1 MGTYL
6 KGNSKYYRSIGQNVL
21 LASSKYHYEN
31 GRFGVNSPST
41 GNKTRNIASS
51 DPQAIKQE
59 ILHLP
64 ILYQQQKIFTIKL
77 LLAEK
82 RPCTKVDNC
91 V

>member
-41 GNKTRNIASS
+41 GNKTRES
-51 DPQAIKQE
+51 
-59 ILHLP
+59 L
-64 ILYQQQKIFTIKL
+64 KIPPKTSKDM
-77 LLAEK
+77 
-82 RPCTKVDNC
+82 V
-91 V
+91 